1 MGVTHCAGMVTRA
14 TTAVLLAALVAL
26 SGIPASAAA
35 LSTDSVVQA
44 DGNETVNVTTGQQL
58 STVLAVTSDDVQSE
72 VDEAAFETEYEDA
85 SEEERAEAIADRA
98 ETLRDRAESIAEDYE
113 AATEAYEDGELTKSE
128 YAQRIAALNARADN
142 LLTAY
147 ENLRE
152 RADNVSAL
160 ELRAAGFNTTA
171 TQAAVD
177 DLDSVSGAGASAL
190 LQRFVGQSQGEVEID
205 RANGLS
211 ISVESEDG
219 EQSRELD
226 QPGDDSTNLTVSQSD
241 ALDTARSSLSD
252 ANGTWVLSG
261 SGVDR
266 EDGIYS
272 FAFRL
277 DGNTTEGEAEIT
289 VDGSSGEIVSLE
301 EEIEPRGEADDAD
314 EEAEDEAE
322 EGEDA
327 ADEERDERELALVV
341 ADGTVAPNETVTVRA
356 LADGEPAADVTVYR
370 DGEAIGTT
378 DADGTVSVTLPE
390 SGEVELTAGEGELE
404 FELGD
409 EDEDEEV
416 YRNLSADT
424 TLQNGTVTVTLRY
437 EGNGVADASVYA
449 NGEQVG
455 TTDADGTVTFD
466 VANSTEELEIEVV
479 KGEFEAEFEYEMN
492 DGSLSQTKAAHG
504 SDDESEEADDERD
517 EEETETEE
525 TEEPEETENEGA
537 EETEETEDEATTTD
551 SP

>member
-35 LSTDSVVQA
+35 LSTGSAVQA

-113 AATEAYEDGELTKSE
+113 AATEAYEDGDLTKSE

-266 EDGIYS
+266 EDGTYS

-356 LADGEPAADVTVYR
+356 LADGEPTADVTVYR

-404 FELGD
+404 FELG
-409 EDEDEEV
+409 DEDEEV

>member
-35 LSTDSVVQA
+35 LSTDSAVQA

-113 AATEAYEDGELTKSE
+113 AATEAYEDGDLTKSE

-160 ELRAAGFNTTA
+160 ELRAAGFNATA

-266 EDGIYS
+266 EDGTYS

-301 EEIEPRGEADDAD
+301 EEIEPHGEADDAD

-356 LADGEPAADVTVYR
+356 LADGEPTADVTVYR

-409 EDEDEEV
+409 EDEEV

-455 TTDADGTVTFD
+455 TTNADGTVTFD

-504 SDDESEEADDERD
+504 SDNESEEADDERD

>member
-35 LSTDSVVQA
+35 LSTGSAVQA

-113 AATEAYEDGELTKSE
+113 AATEAYEDGDLTKSE

-160 ELRAAGFNTTA
+160 ELRAAGFNATA

-356 LADGEPAADVTVYR
+356 LADGEPTADVTVYR